1 MNTTQKA
8 VILSASHE
16 AQDGSIPICPQCG
29 NPLHSGAVI
38 KRNSARTAAE
48 WNTGIPIRIRFCERP
63 TTRSS
68 AKTAVG
74 PSAAMATLTGNSA
87 AGPATMIIGSEE
99 TAMMDNFEC
108 REIERMYR
116 DGYGPTA
123 ISYELGISI
132 NTIKSYI
139 RRHPSM
145 KNASRCLYCGKVISQ
160 TKGRKV
166 KKFCSDPCRSAYWN
180 YKYRKGGNPDGKG
193 RPQA

>member
-8 VILSASHE
+8 AILSATHE
-16 AQDGSIPICPQCG
+16 TQDGVILNCPQCG
-29 NPLHSGAVI
+29 KPVTQRSGH
-38 KRNSARTAAE
+38 KKKFCSDRCRMEYWNSHQDQVLRKAYYTLVE
-48 WNTGIPIRIRFCERP
+48 
-63 TTRSS
+63 
-68 AKTAVG
+68 
-74 PSAAMATLTGNSA
+74 PSVATATLTGNSA
-87 AGPATMIIGSEE
+87 AGPAMKIIESEE
-99 TAMMDNFEC
+99 TAMMDNFER

-123 ISYELGISI
+123 ISYELEISI

-166 KKFCSDPCRSAYWN
+166 KKFCSDRCRSAYWN
-180 YKYRKGGNPDGKG
+180 YKYRKGGNPIGKG